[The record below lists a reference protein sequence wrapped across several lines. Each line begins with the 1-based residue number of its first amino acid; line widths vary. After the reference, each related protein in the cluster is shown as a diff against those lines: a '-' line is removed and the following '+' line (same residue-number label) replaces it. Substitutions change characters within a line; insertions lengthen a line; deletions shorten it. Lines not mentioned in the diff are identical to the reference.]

1 MNPCQRDLFLWLWSR
16 RRKPGRAAIG
26 VRGLIIGILGGVL
39 FTLILSPGAAPGTH
53 AYDFGG
59 QVFGALSEHWR
70 MLMLAVPAFGFI
82 GWIGADRVFVQ
93 QERMYQSLLK
103 FGAKVPAEKPVMQMG
118 DRGPAI
124 AAGIAATVIAG
135 FIIVLIVMAS
145 TGAL

>member
-1 MNPCQRDLFLWLWSR
+1 MNSRQRDLFLWVWSR

-26 VRGLIIGILGGVL
+26 IRGLIIGILGGAL
-39 FTLILSPGAAPGTH
+39 FTLIMSPGAPANVP
-53 AYDFGG
+53 AYDAWGRL
-59 QVFGALSEHWR
+59 FGALSEHWR

-82 GWIGADRVFVQ
+82 GWIGADRIFVQ

-103 FGAKVPAEKPVMQMG
+103 TGARVPDEKPVMQMA

-124 AAGIAATVIAG
+124 AVAGAFAVIAG

-145 TGAL
+145 TSAL